1 MKSNL
6 SKIGIAVGAMI
17 FAYICYKYIYDGTE
31 EYQSTID
38 QKFYKVRSRSSD
50 KQMKADLLANLNNK
64 LNIIVVN
71 LKNDDNYNFDPTVQ
85 RLIRNWQK
93 GVTIKE
99 IGNMETDAAYVVN
112 KQYMSFCLQD
122 SPGGSSTKHTNIE
135 DTNLMTYVAIH
146 ELAHIMSIE
155 IGHGPEF
162 IQNFEFLLAYAKK
175 LKYFDPF
182 LNKEVPLYIQL
193 DKLNTSDNYCGVSL
207 VNSIG

>member
-1 MKSNL
+1 MIKL
-6 SKIGIAVGAMI
+6 SKIGVAIGVAV
-17 FAYICYKYIYDGTE
+17 FVYICYKYIYDGTE

-50 KQMKADLLANLNNK
+50 KQKKADLLANLNNK

-71 LKNDDNYNFDPTVQ
+71 LNNDKNYNFDPTVQ
-85 RLIRNWQK
+85 RLIRNWEK

-122 SPGGSSTKHTNIE
+122 SPKDNSTKHTNIE

-146 ELAHIMSIE
+146 ELAHIMSVE
-155 IGHGPEF
+155 TGHGPEF
-162 IQNFEFLLAYAKK
+162 IQNFEFLLDYAKK

-182 LNKEVPLYIQL
+182 LNQEVPLYIQL
-193 DKLNTSDNYCGVSL
+193 DKLNTADNYCGVSL